1 VLLDYKTD
9 FVEKNSI
16 DEVISRYR
24 TQIQFYEKALNKA
37 LKRDV
42 DEKYIYLFAIDQAV
56 KV

>member
-1 VLLDYKTD
+1 MLLDYKTD